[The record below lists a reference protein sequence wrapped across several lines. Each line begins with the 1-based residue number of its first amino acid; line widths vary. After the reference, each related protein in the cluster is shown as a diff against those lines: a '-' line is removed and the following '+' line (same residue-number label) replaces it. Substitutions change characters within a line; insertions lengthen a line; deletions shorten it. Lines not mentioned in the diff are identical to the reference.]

1 MIEILFT
8 FDQQVA
14 SNRCDMFCVQV
25 TMAHTKFGV
34 NMPKH
39 CRDTASSVILAS
51 CLKFVVVVCEN
62 CLVYHHKIHNFL
74 SACSEDDLI

>member
-1 MIEILFT
+1 ME
-8 FDQQVA
+8 
-14 SNRCDMFCVQV
+14 
-25 TMAHTKFGV
+25 HTTFGV

-39 CRDTASSVILAS
+39 CKDTASSVILAS

-74 SACSEDDLI
+74 SAWSEDDMIPFW